1 MEARSAQPVDS
12 VKILILFFGSLN
24 QSSSRFSRT
33 SCTWRQ
39 LYTVPWFTRHVCRW
53 HFQGPVQMN
62 VSTET
67 VCWWWQIK
75 HGCCCFIHKTWG
87 GGLFAQT
94 FYVCFY
100 CWHFL
105 KENTV
110 LRPDS
115 LRQFFCVQRNF
126 ASTQHRFFFSLLP
139 TVARFLFYAYWFATF
154 WGEKHESRHIQTL
167 SSSRLPKHS
176 RILENPLWSVAKFG
190 SFFLWMVL
198 PLWLHHKIA
207 KKKKKTPIGPHSGSL
222 TLHRPFFFHPQIC
235 E

>member
-1 MEARSAQPVDS
+1 MTLSRSCANECFNRNRVLMMTNQAWV
-12 VKILILFFGSLN
+12 LLFHSQHLG
-24 QSSSRFSRT
+24 
-33 SCTWRQ
+33 
-39 LYTVPWFTRHVCRW
+39 
-53 HFQGPVQMN
+53 
-62 VSTET
+62 
-67 VCWWWQIK
+67 
-75 HGCCCFIHKTWG
+75 G

-105 KENTV
+105 KENMV

-139 TVARFLFYAYWFATF
+139 TVARFLFYAFWFATF
-154 WGEKHESRHIQTL
+154 WGEKHESCHIQTL

-198 PLWLHHKIA
+198 PFRFDLIKILV
-207 KKKKKTPIGPHSGSL
+207 KKLFNI
-222 TLHRPFFFHPQIC
+222 Q
-235 E
+235 